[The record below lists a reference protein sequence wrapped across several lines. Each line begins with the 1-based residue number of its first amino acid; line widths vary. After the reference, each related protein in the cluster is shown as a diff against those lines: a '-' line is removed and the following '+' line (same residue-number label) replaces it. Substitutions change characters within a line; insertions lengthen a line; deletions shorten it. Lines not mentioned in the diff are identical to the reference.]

1 MIDKTSVA
9 AWLQAYIQAWKSYDE
24 KAIGELF
31 SEDAVYMPNPFYK
44 PIRGRNA
51 ITAYWLEKPD
61 QKGTYDAEYEPLL
74 IEGNRAVTHGRS
86 RYFEPDGKTLKF
98 EWDNIFVL
106 QFDEQGRCNEYREWS
121 EAEKEYRPG

>member
-1 MIDKTSVA
+1 MIDKESVA
-9 AWLQAYIQAWKSYDE
+9 AWLQAYIQAAKSYDE

-31 SEDAVYMPNPFYK
+31 SEDATYAPNPFYK
-44 PIRGRNA
+44 PIRGRDA
-51 ITAYWLEKPD
+51 IVAYWLENSG
-61 QKGTYDAEYEPLL
+61 QKGIYDAEYEPLL

-121 EAEKEYRPG
+121 EAEEE